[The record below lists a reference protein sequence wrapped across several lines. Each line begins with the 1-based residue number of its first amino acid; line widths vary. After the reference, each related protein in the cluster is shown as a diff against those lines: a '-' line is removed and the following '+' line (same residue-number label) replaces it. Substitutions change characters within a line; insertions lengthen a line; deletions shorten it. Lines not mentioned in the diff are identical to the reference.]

1 MNKIILNAK
10 GLAIALIGALLA
22 SYLNMPLPWLLGPL
36 LTALLFGSVGRPLAC
51 DPCWRLG
58 GQIII
63 GMALGL
69 YFTPDLVQA
78 VTAYWGFILLGIIWS
93 LLLGM
98 LLAGLQYRINGLDWA
113 TAWFSSAIGSASEM
127 VNIAERQHAQVEKV
141 VAAHSLRIVVLV
153 VLVPLFMSLYFQV
166 DWSSVNIQKT
176 EPYRFLQLLL
186 LFALAL
192 LFGKVFQLLNIL
204 NAWILGPLTII
215 GLLSYLGL
223 LHFSFPDWFI
233 FLGQLCIGW
242 SLGSKFPFNF
252 LKNNKKFIGLT
263 FIFNVLALAL
273 SIVFALL
280 LIHVSHADEQTLI
293 LGFSPGGIA
302 EMSLTAKALG
312 LAVPIV
318 VAFQLSRLIF
328 VILTTHY
335 FYQLSKSIFFKS
347 MDR

>member
-10 GLAIALIGALLA
+10 GLVLALIGALLA
-22 SYLNMPLPWLLGPL
+22 NYLHIPLPWLLGPL
-36 LTALLFGSVGRPLAC
+36 LAALLCGSVGRPLVC
-51 DPCWRLG
+51 DLRWRLG

-63 GMALGL
+63 GMTLGL

-78 VTAYWGFILLGIIWS
+78 VTAYWGFILFGIVWS
-93 LLLGM
+93 LLLGTI
-98 LLAGLQYRINGLDWA
+98 LAGLQYKVNRLDWA

-153 VLVPLFMSLYFQV
+153 VLVPVFMVLYFQV
-166 DWSSVNIQKT
+166 DWSSINIQKT
-176 EPYRFLQLLL
+176 EPYRFIQVLL

-215 GLLSYLGL
+215 GLLSFLGM

-280 LIHVSHADEQTLI
+280 LIRVSHADEQILI

>member
-1 MNKIILNAK
+1 MKNIKSNAK
-10 GLAIALIGALLA
+10 GLAIVLPGALLA
-22 SYLNMPLPWLLGPL
+22 DYLHIPLPWLLGPL
-36 LTALLFGSVGRPLAC
+36 LAALVCGSVGRPLAC
-51 DPCWRLG
+51 DPRWRLG

-63 GMALGL
+63 GITLGL

-78 VTAYWGFILLGIIWS
+78 VTTYWGFILFGIVWS
-93 LLLGM
+93 LLLGTI
-98 LLAGLQYRINGLDWA
+98 LAGLQYKVNRLDWA

-153 VLVPLFMSLYFQV
+153 VLVPVFMALYFQV

-176 EPYRFLQLLL
+176 EPYKFFQVLL
-186 LFALAL
+186 LFSLAL
-192 LFGKVFQLLNIL
+192 LFGKAFQLLNIL

-215 GLLSYLGL
+215 GLLSFLSVL
-223 LHFSFPDWFI
+223 QLRLPDWFI

-252 LKNNKKFIGLT
+252 LKKNKKFIGLT

-273 SIVFALL
+273 SIIFALL
-280 LIHVSHADEQTLI
+280 LIRVSHADGQILI

-347 MDR
+347 N